1 MPAITTTKRSRKVF
15 GVALLFLAGAAAAAP
30 LCAQTPAPSIKD
42 DVPTL
47 APLVKQVTPGVVNIS
62 TSGKVRIEDSPL
74 FSDPNF
80 RRFLEDPRFRR
91 FFSLPDPQA
100 ERETHSIGSGVIVDA
115 RGGYV
120 LTNHHVVKD
129 ADEILVTL
137 KDRRALKAELIGSD
151 PQTDIAVLRVEAP
164 DLKALPLGDSDQLEV
179 GDYVVA
185 IGNPFGLGQTVT
197 LGIVSALGR
206 SGLRLEA
213 YEDFIQTDA
222 PINPGNSGGALV
234 DLHGQL
240 IGINTAIVAPTGG
253 NVGIGF
259 AIPINMARLAME
271 QIIEYG
277 EVRRGRLGIVI
288 QDITPDLA
296 KGLRLESLDGALI
309 SQVVPGSPAAGAG
322 LEPGDV
328 IHSIDG
334 KEVRRVADLRN
345 EVGLRRIG
353 EEVELEISRR
363 GKKRKATLA
372 IGPADDPG

>member
-1 MPAITTTKRSRKVF
+1 MTTTKRSRKAF
-15 GVALLFLAGAAAAAP
+15 GVALLFLLGAAAAAP

-120 LTNHHVVKD
+120 LTNHHVVKG

-328 IHSIDG
+328 IRSIDG
-334 KEVRRVADLRN
+334 KEVRGVADLRN

-353 EEVELEISRR
+353 EEVELQILRR

>member
-1 MPAITTTKRSRKVF
+1 
-15 GVALLFLAGAAAAAP
+15 
-30 LCAQTPAPSIKD
+30 
-42 DVPTL
+42 
-47 APLVKQVTPGVVNIS
+47 VKQVTPGVVNIA
-62 TSGKVRIEDSPL
+62 TSGKVRVEDSPL
-74 FSDPNF
+74 FNDPNF

-120 LTNHHVVKD
+120 LTNHHVIKD

-137 KDRRALKAELIGSD
+137 KDRRALKAELLGSD
-151 PQTDIAVLRVEAP
+151 PQTDIAVLRIEAP
-164 DLKALPLGDSDQLEV
+164 DLTALPLGNSDRLEV

-234 DLHGQL
+234 DLRGQL
-240 IGINTAIVAPTGG
+240 IGINTAIIAPTGG
-253 NVGIGF
+253 SVGIGF

-271 QIIEYG
+271 QIIEFG
-277 EVRRGRLGIVI
+277 EVRRGRLGVVI
-288 QDITPDLA
+288 QDITPDLV
-296 KGLRLESLDGALI
+296 KGLRLESLDGAFVAE
-309 SQVVPGSPAAGAG
+309 VVPGSPAETAG

-328 IHSIDG
+328 ILSVDG
-334 KEVRRVADLRN
+334 EEVRTAAELRN
-345 EVGLRRIG
+345 EIGLKRIG
-353 EEVELEISRR
+353 EEVELEILRR
-363 GKKRKATLA
+363 GKKRRVILA
-372 IGPADDPG
+372 IGPIDSRG

>member
-1 MPAITTTKRSRKVF
+1 MTTTKRSRKAF
-15 GVALLFLAGAAAAAP
+15 GVALLFLLGAAAAAP

-74 FSDPNF
+74 LSDPNF

-328 IHSIDG
+328 IRSIDG
-334 KEVRRVADLRN
+334 KEVRGVADLRN

-353 EEVELEISRR
+353 EEVELQILRR

>member
-1 MPAITTTKRSRKVF
+1 MTTAKRSGQAF
-15 GVALLFLAGAAAAAP
+15 GVALLFLAGAAASPP
-30 LCAQTPAPSIKD
+30 LSAQTPAPSVKD

-62 TSGKVRIEDSPL
+62 TSGKVRVEDSPL

-100 ERETHSIGSGVIVDA
+100 EREAHSIGSGVIVDA

-120 LTNHHVVKD
+120 VTNHHVVKD

-137 KDRRALKAELIGSD
+137 KDRRALKAELLGSD
-151 PQTDIAVLRVEAP
+151 PQTDIAVLRIEAP
-164 DLKALPLGDSDQLEV
+164 DLTALPLGDSNRLEV

-234 DLHGQL
+234 DLRGQL

-253 NVGIGF
+253 SVGIGF

-271 QIIEYG
+271 QIIEFG
-277 EVRRGRLGIVI
+277 EVRRGRLGVVI
-288 QDITPDLA
+288 RDITPDLV
-296 KGLRLESLDGALI
+296 KGLRLESLDGAL
-309 SQVVPGSPAAGAG
+309 VAEVAPGSPAETAG

-328 IHSIDG
+328 ILGVDG
-334 KEVRRVADLRN
+334 EEVRTAAELRN
-345 EVGLRRIG
+345 EIGLKRIG
-353 EEVELEISRR
+353 EEVELEILRR
-363 GKKRKATLA
+363 GKKRRVTLA
-372 IGPADDPG
+372 IGPVDGPG

>member
-1 MPAITTTKRSRKVF
+1 MPAMTTTKRF
-15 GVALLFLAGAAAAAP
+15 GQALGVALLFLAGSAAAAP

-62 TSGKVRIEDSPL
+62 TSGKVRVEDSPL

-80 RRFLEDPRFRR
+80 RRFLEDPRFRK

-334 KEVRRVADLRN
+334 KEVRGVADLRN

-363 GKKRKATLA
+363 GKKRKVTLA
-372 IGPADDPG
+372 IGPAEDPG

>member
-1 MPAITTTKRSRKVF
+1 MTTTKRSGKAF

-309 SQVVPGSPAAGAG
+309 SQVVPGSPAADAG

-345 EVGLRRIG
+345 EIGLRRIG

-363 GKKRKATLA
+363 GKRRKVTLA
-372 IGPADDPG
+372 IGPAGDPG

>member
-1 MPAITTTKRSRKVF
+1 MSTTKRSGQAF
-15 GVALLFLAGAAAAAP
+15 GVTLLFLAGAAAVSP
-30 LCAQTPAPSIKD
+30 LCAQALIPSAEN

-47 APLVKQVTPGVVNIS
+47 APLVKQVTPGVVNIA
-62 TSGKVRIEDSPL
+62 TSGKVRVEDSPL
-74 FSDPNF
+74 FNDPNF

-115 RGGYV
+115 RVGYV
-120 LTNHHVVKD
+120 LTNHHVIKD

-137 KDRRALKAELIGSD
+137 KDRRALKAELLGSD
-151 PQTDIAVLRVEAP
+151 PQTDIAVLRIEAP
-164 DLKALPLGDSDQLEV
+164 DLTALPLGDSDRLEV

-234 DLHGQL
+234 DLRGQL

-253 NVGIGF
+253 SVGIGF

-271 QIIEYG
+271 QIIEFG

-288 QDITPDLA
+288 QDITPELA
-296 KGLRLESLDGALI
+296 KGFRLESLDGALVAE
-309 SQVVPGSPAAGAG
+309 VVPDSPAEAAG

-328 IHSIDG
+328 ILSVDG
-334 KEVRRVADLRN
+334 EEVRTAAELRN
-345 EVGLRRIG
+345 EIGLKRIG
-353 EEVELEISRR
+353 EEIELEILRR
-363 GKKRKATLA
+363 GKKRRVTLA
-372 IGPADDPG
+372 IGPIDSRG

>member
-1 MPAITTTKRSRKVF
+1 MTTTKRSRKAF
-15 GVALLFLAGAAAAAP
+15 GVALLFLLGAAAAAP

-309 SQVVPGSPAAGAG
+309 SQVVPDSPAAAAG
-322 LEPGDV
+322 LEPGD
-328 IHSIDG
+328 IILSIDG
-334 KEVRRVADLRN
+334 ETVRTVADLRN
-345 EVGLRRIG
+345 EIGLKRIG
-353 EEVELEISRR
+353 EEVELETLRR
-363 GKKRKATLA
+363 GKRRKVTLA
-372 IGPADDPG
+372 IGPAENPG

>member
-1 MPAITTTKRSRKVF
+1 MTTKKRF
-15 GVALLFLAGAAAAAP
+15 GQAFGGAVLFFVSAAAAAS
-30 LCAQTPAPSIKD
+30 LHAQTSAPSVSD

-47 APLVKQVTPGVVNIS
+47 APLVKQVTPGVVNIA
-62 TSGKVRIEDSPL
+62 TSGKVRLEDSPL
-74 FSDPNF
+74 FNDPNF

-120 LTNHHVVKD
+120 LTNHHVIKD

-137 KDRRALKAELIGSD
+137 KDRRALKAELLGSD
-151 PQTDIAVLRVEAP
+151 PQTDIAVLRLDAS
-164 DLKALPLGDSDQLEV
+164 DLTALPLGDSDRLEV

-234 DLHGQL
+234 DLRGQL

-271 QIIEYG
+271 QIIEFG
-277 EVRRGRLGIVI
+277 EVRRGRLGVVI

-296 KGLRLESLDGALI
+296 KGLRLEILDGALI
-309 SQVVPGSPAAGAG
+309 SQVMPGSPAETAG
-322 LEPGDV
+322 LKPGDV
-328 IHSIDG
+328 ILSVDG
-334 KEVRRVADLRN
+334 ERVRSVADLRN
-345 EVGLRRIG
+345 KIGLMRIG
-353 EEVELEISRR
+353 EEVELETLRR
-363 GKKRKATLA
+363 GKKRRVILA

>member
-1 MPAITTTKRSRKVF
+1 MPAIPTVKRSGQAF
-15 GVALLFLAGAAAAAP
+15 GVALLLLANAAAASP
-30 LCAQTPAPSIKD
+30 LCAQAPIPSAGN

-62 TSGKVRIEDSPL
+62 TSGKVRVEDSPL
-74 FSDPNF
+74 FNDPNF

-91 FFSLPDPQA
+91 FFSLPDPRA

-120 LTNHHVVKD
+120 LTNHHVIED

-137 KDRRALKAELIGSD
+137 KDRRSIKAELLGSD
-151 PQTDIAVLRVEAP
+151 PQTDIAVLKLDAS
-164 DLKALPLGDSDQLEV
+164 DLTALPLGDSDRLEV

-206 SGLRLEA
+206 RGLRLEA

-234 DLHGQL
+234 DLRGQL

-271 QIIEYG
+271 QIIEFG

-296 KGLRLESLDGALI
+296 KGLRLEILDGALI
-309 SQVVPGSPAAGAG
+309 SQVMPGSPAETAG

-328 IHSIDG
+328 ILSVDG
-334 KEVRRVADLRN
+334 ERVRTVADLRN
-345 EVGLRRIG
+345 KIGLKRIG
-353 EEVELEISRR
+353 EEVELETLRR
-363 GKKRKATLA
+363 GKKRRVTLA

>member
-1 MPAITTTKRSRKVF
+1 MTTKKHSWQAVSLALILLA
-15 GVALLFLAGAAAAAP
+15 VAAKSPTLNAQAPVASAG
-30 LCAQTPAPSIKD
+30 D

-47 APLVKQVTPGVVNIS
+47 APLVRQVTPSVVNIA
-62 TSGKVRIEDSPL
+62 TRGKVRVEDSPL
-74 FSDPNF
+74 FNDPNF

-91 FFSLPDPQA
+91 FFSLPDPRA
-100 ERETHSIGSGVIVDA
+100 ERESHSIGSGVIVDA
-115 RGGYV
+115 RAGYV
-120 LTNHHVVKD
+120 LTNHHVIKD

-137 KDRRALKAELIGSD
+137 KDRRALKAELLGSD
-151 PQTDIAVLRVEAP
+151 PQTDIAVLRIDAP
-164 DLKALPLGDSDQLEV
+164 DLAALPLGDSDRLEV

-222 PINPGNSGGALV
+222 SINPGNSGGALV
-234 DLHGQL
+234 DLRGQV

-309 SQVVPGSPAAGAG
+309 SQVVPDSPAAAAG
-322 LEPGDV
+322 LEPGD
-328 IHSIDG
+328 IILSIDG
-334 KEVRRVADLRN
+334 ETVRTVADLRN
-345 EVGLRRIG
+345 EIGLKRIG
-353 EEVELEISRR
+353 
-363 GKKRKATLA
+363 
-372 IGPADDPG
+372 

>member
-1 MPAITTTKRSRKVF
+1 MTTKKRF
-15 GVALLFLAGAAAAAP
+15 GQAFGGAVLFFVSAAAAAS
-30 LCAQTPAPSIKD
+30 LHAQTSAPSVSD

-47 APLVKQVTPGVVNIS
+47 APLVKQVTPGVVNIA
-62 TSGKVRIEDSPL
+62 TSGKVRLEDSPL
-74 FSDPNF
+74 FNDPNF

-120 LTNHHVVKD
+120 LTNHHVIKD

-137 KDRRALKAELIGSD
+137 KDRRALKAELLGSD
-151 PQTDIAVLRVEAP
+151 PQTDIAVLRLDAS
-164 DLKALPLGDSDQLEV
+164 DLTALPLGDSDRLEV

-234 DLHGQL
+234 DLRGQL

-271 QIIEYG
+271 QIIEFG
-277 EVRRGRLGIVI
+277 EVRRGRLGVVI

-296 KGLRLESLDGALI
+296 KGLRLEILDGALI
-309 SQVVPGSPAAGAG
+309 SQVMPGSPAESAG

-328 IHSIDG
+328 ILSVDG
-334 KEVRRVADLRN
+334 EKVRSVADLRN
-345 EVGLRRIG
+345 KIGLMRIG
-353 EEVELEISRR
+353 EEVELETLRR
-363 GKKRKATLA
+363 GKKRRVILA

>member
-1 MPAITTTKRSRKVF
+1 MTTAKRSGQAF
-15 GVALLFLAGAAAAAP
+15 GVALLFLAGAAASPP
-30 LCAQTPAPSIKD
+30 LCAQTPAPSVKD

-62 TSGKVRIEDSPL
+62 TSGKVRVEDSPL

-100 ERETHSIGSGVIVDA
+100 EREAHSIGSGVIVDA

-120 LTNHHVVKD
+120 VTNHHVVKD

-137 KDRRALKAELIGSD
+137 KDRRALKAELLGSD
-151 PQTDIAVLRVEAP
+151 PQTDIAVLRIEAP
-164 DLKALPLGDSDQLEV
+164 DLTALPLGDSNRLEV

-234 DLHGQL
+234 DLRGQL

-253 NVGIGF
+253 SVGIGF

-271 QIIEYG
+271 QIIEFG
-277 EVRRGRLGIVI
+277 EVRRGRLGVVI
-288 QDITPDLA
+288 RDITPDLV
-296 KGLRLESLDGALI
+296 KGLRLESLDGAL
-309 SQVVPGSPAAGAG
+309 VAEVAPGSPAETAG

-328 IHSIDG
+328 ILGVDG
-334 KEVRRVADLRN
+334 EEIRTAAELRN
-345 EVGLRRIG
+345 EIGLKRIG
-353 EEVELEISRR
+353 EEVELEILRR
-363 GKKRKATLA
+363 GKKRRVTLA
-372 IGPADDPG
+372 IGPVDGPG

>member
-1 MPAITTTKRSRKVF
+1 MPTVKRSWQAF
-15 GVALLFLAGAAAAAP
+15 SLALLFLAVA
-30 LCAQTPAPSIKD
+30 PAPRTLDAQAPVPSAETGI
-42 DVPTL
+42 PTL
-47 APLVKQVTPGVVNIS
+47 APLVKQVTPGVVNIA
-62 TSGKVRIEDSPL
+62 THGKVRVEDSPL
-74 FSDPNF
+74 FNDPNF

-91 FFSLPDPQA
+91 FFSLPDPRA

-115 RGGYV
+115 RDGYV
-120 LTNHHVVKD
+120 LTNHHVIED

-137 KDRRALKAELIGSD
+137 KDQRALKAELLGSD
-151 PQTDIAVLRVEAP
+151 PQTDIAVLQIKAP
-164 DLKALPLGDSDQLEV
+164 DLTALPLGDSDLLEV

-234 DLHGQL
+234 DLRGQV

-271 QIIEYG
+271 QIIEFG

-309 SQVVPGSPAAGAG
+309 SQVVPGSPAAAAG

-328 IHSIDG
+328 ILGIDG
-334 KEVRRVADLRN
+334 EEVRTVADLRN
-345 EVGLRRIG
+345 EIGLKRIG
-353 EEVELEISRR
+353 EEVELETLRR
-363 GKKRKATLA
+363 GKRRKVTLA
-372 IGPADDPG
+372 IGPANDSG

>member
-1 MPAITTTKRSRKVF
+1 MPTVKRSGQAF
-15 GVALLFLAGAAAAAP
+15 GAALLLLACTAAASQ
-30 LCAQTPAPSIKD
+30 LCAQAPIPSTGN

-47 APLVKQVTPGVVNIS
+47 APLMKRVTPGVVNIA
-62 TSGKVRIEDSPL
+62 TSGKVRVEDSPL
-74 FSDPNF
+74 FNDPNF

-91 FFSLPDPQA
+91 FFSLPDPRA

-115 RGGYV
+115 RGGHV
-120 LTNHHVVKD
+120 LTNHHVIED

-137 KDRRALKAELIGSD
+137 KDGRALKAELLGSD
-151 PQTDIAVLRVEAP
+151 PQTDVAVLKIDASG
-164 DLKALPLGDSDQLEV
+164 LTALPLGDSDRLEV

-234 DLHGQL
+234 DLRGQL

-271 QIIEYG
+271 QIIEFG

-296 KGLRLESLDGALI
+296 KGLRLEILDGALI
-309 SQVVPGSPAAGAG
+309 SQVVPGSPAETAG

-328 IHSIDG
+328 ILGVDG
-334 KEVRRVADLRN
+334 EKVRTAAGLRN
-345 EVGLRRIG
+345 EIGLKRIG
-353 EEVELEISRR
+353 EEVELEILRR
-363 GKKRKATLA
+363 GKKRRVILT
-372 IGPADDPG
+372 IGPSKDPG

>member
-1 MPAITTTKRSRKVF
+1 MTTTKRSRKAF
-15 GVALLFLAGAAAAAP
+15 GVALLFLLGAAAAAP

-328 IHSIDG
+328 IRSIDG
-334 KEVRRVADLRN
+334 KEVRGVADLRN

-353 EEVELEISRR
+353 EEVELQILRR

>member
-1 MPAITTTKRSRKVF
+1 MPTKIRSWQAF
-15 GVALLFLAGAAAAAP
+15 SLTLIFLAVAAGSPTLNAQAP
-30 LCAQTPAPSIKD
+30 VPSAGD
-42 DVPTL
+42 EVPTL
-47 APLVKQVTPGVVNIS
+47 APLVKQVTPSVVNIA
-62 TSGKVRIEDSPL
+62 TRGKVRVEDSPL
-74 FSDPNF
+74 FNDPNF

-91 FFSLPDPQA
+91 FFSLPDPRA
-100 ERETHSIGSGVIVDA
+100 ELESHSIGSGVIVNA
-115 RGGYV
+115 RAGYV
-120 LTNHHVVKD
+120 LTNHHVIKD

-137 KDRRALKAELIGSD
+137 KDRRALTAELLGSD
-151 PQTDIAVLRVEAP
+151 PQTDIAVLRIDAP
-164 DLKALPLGDSDQLEV
+164 DLAALPLGDSDRLEV

-197 LGIVSALGR
+197 LGIISALGR

-222 PINPGNSGGALV
+222 SINPGNSGGALV
-234 DLHGQL
+234 DLRGQV

-296 KGLRLESLDGALI
+296 KGLRLKSLDGALI
-309 SQVVPGSPAAGAG
+309 SQVVPGSPAAAAD

-328 IHSIDG
+328 ILSIDG
-334 KEVRRVADLRN
+334 DTVRTVADLRN
-345 EVGLRRIG
+345 KIGLRRIG
-353 EEVELEISRR
+353 DEVELETLRR
-363 GKKRKATLA
+363 GKRRKVTLA
-372 IGPADDPG
+372 IGPAEDPG

>member
-1 MPAITTTKRSRKVF
+1 MPTKKRSWQAVSLALISLA
-15 GVALLFLAGAAAAAP
+15 VAAGSST
-30 LCAQTPAPSIKD
+30 LNAQSPVPSAGD

-47 APLVKQVTPGVVNIS
+47 APLVKQVTPSVVNIA
-62 TSGKVRIEDSPL
+62 TRGKVRVEDSPL
-74 FSDPNF
+74 FNDPNF

-91 FFSLPDPQA
+91 FFSLPDPRA
-100 ERETHSIGSGVIVDA
+100 ERESHSIGSGVIVDA
-115 RGGYV
+115 RAGYV
-120 LTNHHVVKD
+120 LTNHHVIKD

-137 KDRRALKAELIGSD
+137 KDRRALKAELLGSD
-151 PQTDIAVLRVEAP
+151 PQTDIAVLRIDAP
-164 DLKALPLGDSDQLEV
+164 DLAALPLGDSDRLEV

-222 PINPGNSGGALV
+222 SINPGNSGGALV
-234 DLHGQL
+234 DLRGQV

-309 SQVVPGSPAAGAG
+309 SQVVPDSPAAAAG

-328 IHSIDG
+328 ILSIDG
-334 KEVRRVADLRN
+334 ETVRTVTDLRN
-345 EVGLRRIG
+345 EIGLKRIG
-353 EEVELEISRR
+353 EEVELETLRR
-363 GKKRKATLA
+363 GKRRKVTLA
-372 IGPADDPG
+372 IGPAENPG

>member
-1 MPAITTTKRSRKVF
+1 MTTTKRSRKAF
-15 GVALLFLAGAAAAAP
+15 GVALLFLLGAAAAAP

-115 RGGYV
+115 RGGFV

-328 IHSIDG
+328 IRSIDG
-334 KEVRRVADLRN
+334 KEVRGVADLRN

-353 EEVELEISRR
+353 EEVELQILRR